1 MEFFHVPQTDHCL
14 RLTSVEI
21 DLNHKVCSS
30 SKQARIWV
38 LTKKVN
44 QLIDAGGAEN
54 WHLPS
59 LHFVNRHHSSM
70 MLEARLF
77 V

>member
-1 MEFFHVPQTDHCL
+1 M
-14 RLTSVEI
+14 EI
-21 DLNHKVCSS
+21 DLNHEVSSS
-30 SKQARIWV
+30 SKQARIRV
-38 LTKKVN
+38 LTQKVN

-54 WHLPS
+54 WHLIS
-59 LHFVNRHHSSM
+59 LQFVNRGHGSM